1 MLHFNTNL
9 QNVVCK
15 NFLIGLFI
23 YKNPGINLKM
33 VKNDN
38 LSKLTHQLCELR
50 LEERRVCSDIRHLV
64 ARNATIDFA
73 KAKQLN
79 IMRSG
84 VKKKIESIE
93 AKIMPNIIA

>member
-1 MLHFNTNL
+1 
-9 QNVVCK
+9 
-15 NFLIGLFI
+15 
-23 YKNPGINLKM
+23 M

-50 LEERRVCSDIRHLV
+50 LEERRVRSDIRHLV

-79 IMRSG
+79 ICLLYTSDAAD
-84 VKKKIESIE
+84 EL
-93 AKIMPNIIA
+93 

>member
-1 MLHFNTNL
+1 
-9 QNVVCK
+9 
-15 NFLIGLFI
+15 
-23 YKNPGINLKM
+23 M

-50 LEERRVCSDIRHLV
+50 PEERRVRSDIRHLV

>member
-1 MLHFNTNL
+1 
-9 QNVVCK
+9 
-15 NFLIGLFI
+15 
-23 YKNPGINLKM
+23 M

-50 LEERRVCSDIRHLV
+50 LEERRVRSDIRHLV

-79 IMRSG
+79 IMRNG
-84 VKKKIESIE
+84 VNRVDRSQDHAQHHRLILLCRFKKRLQLPFRYGKKHSIFE
-93 AKIMPNIIA
+93 R

>member
-1 MLHFNTNL
+1 MCYIST
-9 QNVVCK
+9 Q
-15 NFLIGLFI
+15 I
-23 YKNPGINLKM
+23 YKMLFVKIFNRTFYLQNPGINLKM

-50 LEERRVCSDIRHLV
+50 LEERRVRSDIRHLV

-79 IMRSG
+79 IMRNG